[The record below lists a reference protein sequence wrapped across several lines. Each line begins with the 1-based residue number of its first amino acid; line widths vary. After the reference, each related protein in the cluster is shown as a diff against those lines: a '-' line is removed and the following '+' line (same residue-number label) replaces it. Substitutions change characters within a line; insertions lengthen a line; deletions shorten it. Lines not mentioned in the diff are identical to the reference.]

1 MGKTPLLSQSP
12 NRPLNVPRQIWGR
25 AGGGGVGLCNS
36 QYFFRCWAEAWGRFL
51 IEFRT
56 AVTVRTTNIGI
67 TVTLCLCGR
76 GPYCISLD
84 VYYNPS
90 SSGEE
95 KCRIFVEMG
104 LPESVHPNSSPHR
117 WGLWDQEGKW
127 LAQSRSEWQNT
138 PRLSSPIWRS
148 VQEASHCSYDP
159 IRLLSNYNGIGLE
172 AVLWETTSPPF
183 LVYMSHLLDHASS
196 SRDKHMAQTLIIR
209 THPPAGHSYRFVDNY
224 MI

>member
-1 MGKTPLLSQSP
+1 MGQPSHLSQWPFSSQKVSRLLP
-12 NRPLNVPRQIWGR
+12 SWVGR
-25 AGGGGVGLCNS
+25 GGSLK
-36 QYFFRCWAEAWGRFL
+36 QYFFGCWAEAWGRFL

-56 AVTVRTTNIGI
+56 AVTVRTTNLGI
-67 TVTLCLCGR
+67 TVALCLCGR

-84 VYYNPS
+84 VYNNPS

-95 KCRIFVEMG
+95 NCRIFVGMG
-104 LPESVHPNSSPHR
+104 LPESVHPNSSPYR

-127 LAQSRSEWQNT
+127 LAQSQSEWQNT

-159 IRLLSNYNGIGLE
+159 RRLLSNYNGIGLE
-172 AVLWETTSPPF
+172 AVLGETTSPPF
-183 LVYMSHLLDHASS
+183 LVNMSHLLDHASS
-196 SRDKHMAQTLIIR
+196 SRDKHIAQTWIIR
-209 THPPAGHSYRFVDNY
+209 THPPAGHSYRFADNY